1 MTTGKTTPATD
12 DRVSSWTGEFLD
24 STLEQTY
31 LSAQWPIHARR
42 IRIVLL
48 VATISY
54 LFAFYQ
60 NYLDLGNREF
70 LLLIGAA
77 HLVQFIAFGW
87 GILESFSPAFSSRL
101 QYIVFFAE
109 VLTGL
114 SETVEMVSYH
124 LAGFTINLVSAPF
137 FAFLI
142 LIFFIFVRIRLTLTT
157 LATLLGSAMLY
168 GGYFYIA
175 SDHLQS
181 IIRQPVMLL
190 GLIVMGASVV
200 RGMNRVDRHEWLQS
214 KRLKIEI
221 AERRRAESKALEASR
236 AKGEFLAVMSH
247 EIRTPLNSILAMSEL
262 LSAETEQKEDKQ
274 QRLLDILSTA
284 GRHLN
289 DLIEDILDFSR
300 IEAKANNLAHEP
312 FDLRKTVDKAITAV
326 RHEASRKNL
335 PLKVAIEA
343 GIPDLLVGDDQR
355 IRQILINLV
364 SNAIKFTDKGSV
376 ELRIAQHDDLVRF
389 TVTDTGIGIPE
400 KDLERIFEPFR
411 QSDSSTTR
419 QYEGTGLGLAISQNL
434 AQQMGGTITARNN
447 PEGGAVFECRL
458 PLRIAENQTISTA
471 DKQTAISAQPPI
483 THFKALIVE
492 DSELNRLVMQEFLA
506 DADCDLQFT
515 DNGRRGLEA
524 FQKEHFD
531 IVLMDLQM
539 PEMDGATA
547 SRLMRDWERRHGRK
561 PVPIVIITADSQ
573 TETRNRAMNAGVN
586 GFLTKPLSQSDL
598 FETLGLHLASS
609 TIPDNVQE
617 PPHAALAPLLP
628 RYIEQMEQ
636 DLRHMTLAIER
647 NENDKLNALA
657 HVIKGHSQM
666 FGFFEVARAAAELEA
681 ATENVTSPTDQLHAA
696 WKRLRDAFAQ
706 IPHNASDSRALPTAP
721 E

>member
-1 MTTGKTTPATD
+1 MITGKTTPAVD
-12 DRVSSWTGEFLD
+12 DRVSAWTGEFID
-24 STLEQTY
+24 EPLEQTF

-70 LLLIGAA
+70 LWGIGAV
-77 HLVQFIAFGW
+77 HLLQFIAFGW
-87 GILESFSPAFSSRL
+87 GILESFAPAFSSRL

-114 SETVEMVSYH
+114 SETVEMVSYQ

-142 LIFFIFVRIRLTLTT
+142 LIFYIFVRIRLSLTT

-168 GGYFYIA
+168 GGYYYIA
-175 SDHLQS
+175 SDHLES
-181 IIRQPVMLL
+181 IVRQPVMLL
-190 GLIVMGASVV
+190 GLIVMGASMV

-221 AERRRAESKALEASR
+221 SERRRAEIKALEASR

-262 LSAETEQKEDKQ
+262 LLADRKQ
-274 QRLLDILSTA
+274 QNDHHKRLLNILSTA

-312 FDLRKTVDKAITAV
+312 LDLRKTVDKAITAV
-326 RHEASRKNL
+326 RHQANRKNL
-335 PLKVAIEA
+335 PLNVVIDAS
-343 GIPDLLVGDDQR
+343 IPDLLVGDDQR

-364 SNAIKFTDKGSV
+364 GNAIKFTDNGSV
-376 ELRIAQHDDLVRF
+376 ELRITRHDERVLF
-389 TVTDTGIGIPE
+389 TVTDTGIGIPD
-400 KDLERIFEPFR
+400 KDLTRIFEPFQ

-447 PEGGAVFECRL
+447 PEGGAVFEFQL
-458 PLRIAENQTISTA
+458 PLRIAENQAARTA
-471 DKQTAISAQPPI
+471 DKQPVVTAKLPT
-483 THFKALIVE
+483 THFKVLVVE
-492 DSELNRLVMQEFLA
+492 DSELNRLVMEEFLA
-506 DADCDLQFT
+506 GADCDLQFT
-515 DNGRRGLEA
+515 NNGRQGLEA
-524 FQKEHFD
+524 FQKGHFD
-531 IVLMDLQM
+531 IVLMDMQM
-539 PEMDGATA
+539 PEMDGATT
-547 SRLMRDWERRHGRK
+547 SRLIRDWERRHGRK

-573 TETRNRAMNAGVN
+573 TETRERAMNAGVN
-586 GFLTKPLSQSDL
+586 GFLTKPLSQSAL
-598 FETLGLHLASS
+598 FETLNLYLAASS
-609 TIPDNVQE
+609 IPADTQE
-617 PPHAALAPLLP
+617 QAHGALAPLLP
-628 RYIEQMEQ
+628 RYFEQTEQ
-636 DLRHMTLAIER
+636 DIQHMTLAVEHDDIER
-647 NENDKLNALA
+647 LNGLA

-666 FGFFEVARAAAELEA
+666 FGFSEVAKA
-681 ATENVTSPTDQLHAA
+681 ATELETLTESANAPTPQLHAT
-696 WKRLRDAFAQ
+696 WEKLRDAFVEISTQ
-706 IPHNASDSRALPTAP
+706 R
-721 E
+721 